1 MGCHWGFEM
10 LCQEIGCQNGIK
22 LHTPVAAEP
31 KPKPEEQIDSTGATG
46 TSSSSETGSSSSITG
61 GTTDDEAAHIRSVEQ
76 TVNGWST
83 GTGTTGGT
91 GAATGGSETGAETG
105 TAASGGAT
113 GSSFV
118 EEEQDKD
125 NRRTSLLVGRNR
137 NARKFN

>member
-1 MGCHWGFEM
+1 M

-31 KPKPEEQIDSTGATG
+31 KPEEKIDSTGATG
-46 TSSSSETGSSSSITG
+46 TSSSSETGSSSITG

-83 GTGTTGGT
+83 GTGATGGT

-118 EEEQDKD
+118 EEQQDKD
-125 NRRTSLLVGRNR
+125 NRKTSLLVGRNR
-137 NARKFN
+137 NARKFNRN